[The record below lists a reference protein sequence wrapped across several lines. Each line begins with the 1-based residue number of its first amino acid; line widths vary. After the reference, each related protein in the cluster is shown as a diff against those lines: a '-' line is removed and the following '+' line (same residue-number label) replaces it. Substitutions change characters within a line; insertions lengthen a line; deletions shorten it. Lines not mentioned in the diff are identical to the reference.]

1 MDQARRKSEITP
13 GVSSVE
19 RVDPFDHPHQ
29 ATARLTPSPVERAQM
44 QLGEL
49 RSRIDELDAEVAGLL
64 AQREALTRVAFELA
78 SASSLGP
85 RLNVV

>member
-1 MDQARRKSEITP
+1 MHQTRRNAEITP
-13 GVSSVE
+13 GGGPVE
-19 RVDPFDHPHQ
+19 RVDPFDHPDQ
-29 ATARLTPSPVERAQM
+29 GTSRLTPSPIELALM
-44 QLGEL
+44 QLGEI

-78 SASSLGP
+78 SGTPITP